1 MPHKNTNYAYEF
13 IYQLFFQLFNFLK
26 TNLVMSM
33 QNQVHI
39 IGHVGKDP
47 EIKTTQNGKKNARF
61 SVAAKEAFVNA
72 EGKRVESTQWVSILA
87 WEGLATIAEKYV
99 TKGSQI
105 GVQGKL
111 VIREYTDAKG
121 ERKWITEVVA
131 DEILLLGTKPKVEH
145 AEA

>member
-1 MPHKNTNYAYEF
+1 
-13 IYQLFFQLFNFLK
+13 
-26 TNLVMSM
+26 MSM

-72 EGKRVESTQWVSILA
+72 EGKRIESTQWVSIIA

-99 TKGSQI
+99 SKGSQI

-131 DEILLLGTKPKVEH
+131 DEILLLGTKKKP
-145 AEA
+145 AEAEA